1 MTKKWR
7 DRKVDQMTVEAHY
20 TLKIEARIPAVS
32 NR

>member
-20 TLKIEARIPAVS
+20 TLKIEARNPGCK
-32 NR
+32 